1 MVDLRKRE
9 SECQAIHS
17 HDVSNIFNM
26 MHVFDEFGLKVGKYF
41 FDPQGKKLSAFFV
54 RICQHKAVDMN

>member
-17 HDVSNIFNM
+17 HDDSDIFNM
-26 MHVFDEFGLKVGKYF
+26 MHMFDELRLKVGKYF
-41 FDPQGKKLSAFFV
+41 FDP
-54 RICQHKAVDMN
+54 